1 MTSIHTNTA
10 ALAALQTLRSLGD
23 ELNTTQRQVSSGQRV
38 GVAADNVAYWSIS
51 TTMKSDNKAI
61 GAVQDVLALSAA
73 VVDTTY
79 AAAETSI
86 DLMSEIKSKLVT
98 ANESAADRNKING
111 DITELKKQLLATLEA
126 ASFSGENWLSWNN
139 AEDSRDK
146 EVISSFIRNSD
157 GTVKLGKTIYEI
169 NTPPPRTDT
178 NVQYF
183 VDNGGSGEYGIL
195 SSEAFAV
202 EAGSAKN
209 YVIIPGATAPAS
221 AVEMSID
228 DTTTTD
234 ELADMLDTVEGM
246 TKQMTNMA
254 ASLGALTTHIAMS
267 SDFAAKLSD
276 SIETGVSRLVDTDME
291 EASAKLSAL
300 QTQQQLATQSLTIA
314 NSYASNV
321 ITLFQ

>member
-10 ALAALQTLRSLGD
+10 AIAALQTLRPLAD
-23 ELNTTQRQVSSGQRV
+23 ELNKTQGQVSSGLRV
-38 GVAADNVAYWSIS
+38 AVAADNVAYWSIS

-86 DLMSEIKSKLVT
+86 NLMSEIKSKLVT
-98 ANESAADRNKING
+98 AHEPAADRGKVNG
-111 DITELKKQLLATLEA
+111 DITELKKQLQATLQA
-126 ASFSGENWLSWNN
+126 ASFSGENWLSWNT
-139 AEDSRDK
+139 AEDSRNK
-146 EVISSFIRNSD
+146 EIVSSFIRNGD
-157 GTVKLGKTIYEI
+157 GTVRLGRTTYEI

-202 EAGSAKN
+202 QAGSAKN

-221 AVEMSID
+221 AVEMTID
-228 DTTTTD
+228 DATTGD
-234 ELADMLDTVEGM
+234 ELGDMLNTVESM

-267 SDFAAKLSD
+267 SDFASKLSD
-276 SIETGVSRLVDTDME
+276 SVETGVSRLVDTNME

-300 QTQQQLATQSLTIA
+300 QAQQQLATQSLTIA

-321 ITLFQ
+321 LTLFQ

>member
-10 ALAALQTLRSLGD
+10 AIAALQAMHSLSGD
-23 ELNTTQRQVSSGQRV
+23 LTKTQTQVSSGLRV
-38 GVAADNVAYWSIS
+38 QVAADNVAYWSIS

-61 GAVQDVLALSAA
+61 GAVEDVLALSAA

-79 AAAETSI
+79 AAAEASI
-86 DLMSEIKSKLVT
+86 DVMGEIKSKLVT
-98 ANESAADRNKING
+98 ANESAADRDKING
-111 DITELKKQLLATLEA
+111 DITELKKQLATTLEA
-126 ASFSGENWLSWNN
+126 ASFNGENWLSWNDGS
-139 AEDSRDK
+139 DSLDK
-146 EVISSFIRNSD
+146 KIVSSFIRNSD
-157 GTVKLGKTIYEI
+157 GTVKLGQSTYEI

-202 EAGSAKN
+202 QAGSAKN
-209 YVIIPGATAPAS
+209 YVIIPGATAPAT
-221 AVEMSID
+221 AVELSIED
-228 DTTTTD
+228 ATTYE
-234 ELADMLDTVEGM
+234 ELDDMLNTVEGM
-246 TKQMTNMA
+246 TKQMVDMA
-254 ASLGALTTHIAMS
+254 ARLGALTTHIDMS

-276 SIETGVSRLVDTDME
+276 SIETGVGRLVDANME

-300 QTQQQLATQSLTIA
+300 QTQQQLATQSLTVA
-314 NSYASNV
+314 NSYAGNL